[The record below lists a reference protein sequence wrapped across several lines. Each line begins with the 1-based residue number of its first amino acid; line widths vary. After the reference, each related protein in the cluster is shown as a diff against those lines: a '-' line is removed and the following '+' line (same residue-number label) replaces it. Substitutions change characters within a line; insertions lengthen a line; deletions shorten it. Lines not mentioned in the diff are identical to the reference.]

1 MKNKIISAML
11 VGMSATMAVPVTAVM
26 AAEGEPAATEAT
38 AAEAAVTE
46 ETPAEEAPT
55 EETQAEE
62 TVPENEAEEAQEEEA
77 VPQVDE
83 NGEVTEAA
91 KDAATPADFRE
102 KLSTLSFSA
111 EVFGKYADKLT
122 AYATSD
128 AVDKSN
134 LYNCEMSV
142 LDQAERYANGESGE
156 AIKAIKYQI
165 ALEFEKVYGEDAFLP
180 GRDIRKAILEDLG
193 KAQDFTACTTIAEAD
208 QIYKDNEGIVALPVD
223 MIKKDDGDISVKPN
237 PGEGENK
244 PSTGGD
250 GTGTGTE
257 GETKPELDTY
267 VSGIQDY
274 EIKVGEDIDTSSISY
289 NAEHISSVELDSSKV
304 DNTTVGTYTISY
316 IIKGIDGRVKTIDK
330 QCVVIEN
337 SELTALRAEMCAK
350 ADALFEGKFT
360 EQAYAAEWNAALDE
374 AKARINKLG
383 TSDAEKM
390 QGIVDELTKTGQDI
404 LDRQQLYIAQT
415 GYVKILKEYY
425 SSLKFETD
433 SQKKMADETLN
444 AAVDKISKATSIDAA
459 SKALE
464 DAKAALK
471 DIAEQKET
479 TLDELK
485 EAAKAEINDK
495 AKVINDSTSITSDV
509 KNAFILKIDSC
520 TDAKAIESAKNSADA
535 AFTDVV
541 AAVGGDMASF
551 VNLFKDLKG
560 ISPDGDTTAMIDVV
574 INLGA
579 PKDMKDGANRVED
592 VCIALA
598 NPAEQFIK
606 YLNVCAGQEVKGK
619 TKAEAYASYM
629 ELTNGN
635 PERKELEKAKKA
647 AKEELDK
654 AIDAIDDS
662 TEEIKKKK
670 ASVKEDVH
678 NLIDKSESMN
688 DLDANLKSAKEAVD
702 ALIKEVQGE
711 GELKDLKE
719 AAKIQIQ
726 SVVDDQKDEKL
737 KAILQDIATPALE
750 KIDAA
755 KTQEEITS
763 ILEAYQKD
771 IQTAIDTYAKDKEL
785 AAAQA
790 AAVKKLATLESKAKA
805 DYVTEDMK
813 KIITTAR
820 EEIQKAKTVDD
831 VTKLYNQAKSDYN
844 TAYVTSMR
852 AVYEKK
858 LDALLTDNKFTD
870 ATYLEKAKEVVTK
883 QKANLKQAA
892 NEATMQ
898 EVYKVAK
905 ENVEKLVTA
914 QSTAANLAQVKAN
927 AIQSLQNGYPNP
939 SSATTKILEKYINK
953 INSATSETEV
963 NDIVQECKDVLKKTG
978 IDYNNNNGGG
988 NNGGDSDVTPTPG
1001 AGIDSDV
1008 TPTPSNSATPN
1019 GGTTT
1024 TLPGGGSSTG
1034 TGTGST
1040 GTGDASQKGTSD
1052 VSAAGNVKT
1061 GDENMGIIAMAGAAI
1076 LAAIAAAGISLRK
1089 FLKKDE

>member
-11 VGMSATMAVPVTAVM
+11 VGMSATMAVPVTAVR

-46 ETPAEEAPT
+46 EVPAEEAPA
-55 EETQAEE
+55 EEAQAEE
-62 TVPENEAEEAQEEEA
+62 AAPEAEAEEAQEEEA

-193 KAQDFTACTTIAEAD
+193 KTQDFAVCTTIAEAD
-208 QIYKDNEGIVALPVD
+208 QLYKDNEGIVTLPVD
-223 MIKKDDGDISVKPN
+223 MIKKDDGDISVNPN

-244 PSTGGD
+244 P
-250 GTGTGTE
+250 GTGEETG

-267 VSGIQDY
+267 VKGIKDY
-274 EIKVGEDIDTSSISY
+274 EIKVGEDIDSSSISY
-289 NAEHISSVELDSSKV
+289 DAEKIASVELDTSKV
-304 DNTTVGTYTISY
+304 DTSTVGSYVISY
-316 IIKGIDGRVKTIDK
+316 IITGVDGSTMTIDK
-330 QCVVIEN
+330 QCVVVEN
-337 SELTALRAEMCAK
+337 EKLSALRAEMCAK
-350 ADALFEGKFT
+350 ADAMFKDKFT
-360 EQAYAAEWNAALDE
+360 EADFVEEWNDALTD
-374 AKARINKLG
+374 AKANINDMDDQE
-383 TSDAEKM
+383 TM
-390 QGIVDELTKTGQDI
+390 QDILTDLESTGQDI
-404 LDRQQLYIAQT
+404 LNRQNLYIAQT
-415 GYVKILKEYY
+415 GYIKILNEYY
-425 SSLKFETD
+425 KTLTFATN
-433 SQKKMADETLN
+433 SQKDMAQQKLDEAT
-444 AAVDKISKATSIDAA
+444 DEISSAETIDAA

-471 DIAEQKET
+471 DIAEQKDAT
-479 TLDELK
+479 IDELK
-485 EAAKAEINDK
+485 AAAKAEIAEK
-495 AKVINDSTSITSDV
+495 ADAIKDDTSITDNV
-509 KNAFILKIDSC
+509 FDAFVSRIDSC
-520 TDAKAIESAKNSADA
+520 EDAKSIESVRNSADA
-535 AFTDVV
+535 AFTDT
-541 AAVGGDMASF
+541 AAAIGGELSAF
-551 VNLFKDLKG
+551 VNLFRDLKG
-560 ISPDGDTTAMIDVV
+560 ISPDGDATAMIDAVV
-574 INLGA
+574 TAGA
-579 PKDMKDGANRVED
+579 PKNIDEAESKVED
-592 VCIALA
+592 VCAALT
-598 NPAEQFIK
+598 NSVDEFIK
-606 YLNVCAGQEVKGK
+606 YLSSRAGQDVPGR
-619 TKAEAYASYM
+619 TKAEAYAAYV
-629 ELTNGN
+629 ELTGGEPAN
-635 PERKELEKAKKA
+635 KELEDAKKASKEEIDKLLATVEDSSDEIKAKK
-647 AKEELDK
+647 EE
-654 AIDAIDDS
+654 
-662 TEEIKKKK
+662 
-670 ASVKEDVH
+670 VKESAYA
-678 NLIDKSESMN
+678 LIDKSEDQD
-688 DLDANLKSAKEAVD
+688 DLDANFKAAKEAVE
-702 ALIKEVQGE
+702 AFIKEVQGE

-726 SVVDDQKDEKL
+726 SVVDDQKDDKL

-755 KTQEEITS
+755 KTQDEITS
-763 ILEAYQKD
+763 ILETYQKD

-813 KIITTAR
+813 KIITTAK
-820 EEIQKAKTVDD
+820 EEIQKAKTVDN

-844 TAYVTSMR
+844 TAYLTSMR
-852 AVYEKK
+852 AAYEKK

-914 QSTAANLAQVKAN
+914 QSTAANLAQVKTN
-927 AIQSLQNGYPNP
+927 AIQSLKNGYPNP

-953 INSATSETEV
+953 INSATSESEV

-978 IDYNNNNGGG
+978 IDYDNNNGGG
-988 NNGGDSDVTPTPG
+988 NNGGGSDVTPTPG
-1001 AGIDSDV
+1001 IDSNV

-1034 TGTGST
+1034 T

>member
-46 ETPAEEAPT
+46 EIPAEEAPA

-62 TVPENEAEEAQEEEA
+62 AAPEAEAEEAQEEA

-193 KAQDFTACTTIAEAD
+193 KTQDFAVCTTIAEAD
-208 QIYKDNEGIVALPVD
+208 QLYKDNEGIVTLPVD

-237 PGEGENK
+237 PGETENK

-274 EIKVGEDIDTSSISY
+274 EIKVGEDIDTSAISY
-289 NAEHISSVELDSSKV
+289 NAEHISSVELDTSKV

-316 IIKGIDGRVKTIDK
+316 VIKGIDGRVKTIDK

-360 EQAYAAEWNAALDE
+360 EQAYAAEWKTALDA
-374 AKARINKLG
+374 AKAKINELG
-383 TSDAEKM
+383 TSDAEEM
-390 QGIVDELTKTGQDI
+390 QDVVDELAVTGQDI

-425 SSLKFETD
+425 SSLAFETA

-495 AKVINDSTSITSDV
+495 ASVINDSTSITSDV

-520 TDAKAIESAKNSADA
+520 TDAKAIESTKNSADA

-541 AAVGGDMASF
+541 AVVGGDMASF
-551 VNLFKDLKG
+551 INLFRDLKG

-579 PKDMKDGANRVED
+579 PKDMKDGANKVED

-598 NPAEQFIK
+598 NSAEQFIK
-606 YLNVCAGQEVKGK
+606 YLNVCAGQEVKGR
-619 TKAEAYASYM
+619 TKAEAYASYV

-635 PERKELEKAKKA
+635 PEGKELEKAKKA
-647 AKEELDK
+647 AKEEIDK
-654 AIDAIDDS
+654 LLATVEDS
-662 TEEIKKKK
+662 SDEIKAKKK
-670 ASVKEDVH
+670 EVKESAYA
-678 NLIDKSESMN
+678 LIDKSEDQD
-688 DLDANLKSAKEAVD
+688 DLDANFKAAKEAVE
-702 ALIKEVQGE
+702 AFVKEVQGE
-711 GELKDLKE
+711 GELKDIKE

-755 KTQEEITS
+755 KTQDEITS
-763 ILEAYQKD
+763 ILETYQKD

-813 KIITTAR
+813 KIITTAK

-844 TAYVTSMR
+844 TAYLTSMR
-852 AVYEKK
+852 AAYEKK

-905 ENVEKLVTA
+905 ENVDKLVTA
-914 QSTAANLAQVKAN
+914 QSTAANLAQVKTN

-953 INSATSETEV
+953 INSATSEAEV

-978 IDYNNNNGGG
+978 IDYTNNGGG
-988 NNGGDSDVTPTPG
+988 GGNGNDSDVTPTPG
-1001 AGIDSDV
+1001 ADSDV

-1024 TLPGGGSSTG
+1024 TLPGGSTG
-1034 TGTGST
+1034 TSGTGST

-1076 LAAIAAAGISLRK
+1076 IAAIAAAGVSLRK

>member
-46 ETPAEEAPT
+46 EIPAEEAPA

-62 TVPENEAEEAQEEEA
+62 AAPEAEAEEAQEEA

-193 KAQDFTACTTIAEAD
+193 KTQDFAVCTTIAEAD
-208 QIYKDNEGIVALPVD
+208 QLYKDNEGIVTLPVD

-237 PGEGENK
+237 PGETENK

-274 EIKVGEDIDTSSISY
+274 EIKVGEDIDTSAISY
-289 NAEHISSVELDSSKV
+289 NAEHISSVELDTSKV

-316 IIKGIDGRVKTIDK
+316 VIKGIDGRVKTIDK

-360 EQAYAAEWNAALDE
+360 EQAYAAEWKTALDA
-374 AKARINKLG
+374 AKAKINELG
-383 TSDAEKM
+383 TSDAEEM
-390 QGIVDELTKTGQDI
+390 QDVVDELAVTGQDI

-425 SSLKFETD
+425 SSLAFETA

-495 AKVINDSTSITSDV
+495 ASVINDSTSITSDV

-520 TDAKAIESAKNSADA
+520 TDAKAIESTKNSADA

-541 AAVGGDMASF
+541 AVVGGDMASF
-551 VNLFKDLKG
+551 INLFRDLKG

-579 PKDMKDGANRVED
+579 PKDMKDGANKVED

-598 NPAEQFIK
+598 NSAEQFIK
-606 YLNVCAGQEVKGK
+606 YLNVCAGQEVKGR
-619 TKAEAYASYM
+619 TKAEAYASYV

-635 PERKELEKAKKA
+635 PEGKELEKAKKA
-647 AKEELDK
+647 AKEEIDK
-654 AIDAIDDS
+654 LLATVEDS
-662 TEEIKKKK
+662 SDEIKAKKK
-670 ASVKEDVH
+670 EVKESAYA
-678 NLIDKSESMN
+678 LIDKSEDQD
-688 DLDANLKSAKEAVD
+688 DLDANFKAAKEAVE
-702 ALIKEVQGE
+702 AFVKEVQGE

-755 KTQEEITS
+755 KTQDEITS
-763 ILEAYQKD
+763 ILETYQKD

-813 KIITTAR
+813 KIITTAK

-844 TAYVTSMR
+844 TAYLTSMR
-852 AVYEKK
+852 AAYEKK

-905 ENVEKLVTA
+905 ENVDKLVTA
-914 QSTAANLAQVKAN
+914 QSTAANLAQVKTN

-953 INSATSETEV
+953 INSATSEAEV

-978 IDYNNNNGGG
+978 IDYTNNGGG
-988 NNGGDSDVTPTPG
+988 GGNGNDSDVTPTPG
-1001 AGIDSDV
+1001 ADSDV

-1024 TLPGGGSSTG
+1024 TLPGGSTG
-1034 TGTGST
+1034 TSGTGST

-1076 LAAIAAAGISLRK
+1076 IAAIAAAGVSLRK

>member
-46 ETPAEEAPT
+46 ETPAEEAPA
-55 EETQAEE
+55 EENQAEE
-62 TVPENEAEEAQEEEA
+62 TVPENEAEETQEEEA

-102 KLSTLSFSA
+102 KLSTLSFSD

-208 QIYKDNEGIVALPVD
+208 QIYKDNEGIVTLPVD
-223 MIKKDDGDISVKPN
+223 MLKKDDGDISVNPN
-237 PGEGENK
+237 PGEGEDK

-267 VSGIQDY
+267 VKGIIDY
-274 EIKVGEDIDTSSISY
+274 EIKVGETLDKSGISY
-289 NAEHISSVELDSSKV
+289 DAEKIASVELDTSKV
-304 DNTTVGTYTISY
+304 DTSTVGSYVISY
-316 IIKGIDGRVKTIDK
+316 IITGVDGSTMTIDK
-330 QCVVIEN
+330 QCVVVEN
-337 SELTALRAEMCAK
+337 EKLSALRAEMCAK
-350 ADALFEGKFT
+350 ADAMFKDKFT
-360 EQAYAAEWNAALDE
+360 EADFIKEWNDALSSTKEIINNTSDESIMQAALTDLE
-374 AKARINKLG
+374 A
-383 TSDAEKM
+383 
-390 QGIVDELTKTGQDI
+390 TGNDI
-404 LDRQQLYIAQT
+404 LNNQQLYIAQS
-415 GYVKILKEYY
+415 GYIKILNEYY
-425 SSLKFETD
+425 KSLTFATD
-433 SQKKMADETLN
+433 SQKDMAQQKLDEATEEISN
-444 AAVDKISKATSIDAA
+444 AETIDAA

-471 DIAEQKET
+471 DIAEQKDST
-479 TLDELK
+479 IDELK
-485 EAAKAEINDK
+485 AAAKAEITEK
-495 AKVINDSTSITSDV
+495 ADTIKDDSSITDNV
-509 KNAFILKIDSC
+509 FDAFISKIDSC
-520 TDAKAIESAKNSADA
+520 EDAKTLESVRNSADA
-535 AFTDVV
+535 AFTDI
-541 AAVGGDMASF
+541 AAAIGGDLSAF
-551 VNLFKDLKG
+551 VNLFRDLKG
-560 ISPDGDTTAMIDVV
+560 ISPDGDTTAMIDTVV
-574 INLGA
+574 TAGA
-579 PKDMKDGANRVED
+579 PKNIDEAESKVED
-592 VCIALA
+592 VCAALT
-598 NPAEQFIK
+598 NSVDEFIK
-606 YLNVCAGQEVKGK
+606 YLSSRAGQDIPGR
-619 TKAEAYASYM
+619 TKAEAYAAYT
-629 ELTNGN
+629 ELTGGEPAN
-635 PERKELEKAKKA
+635 KELEDAKKASKEEIDKLLASVEDSSDEIKAKK
-647 AKEELDK
+647 EE
-654 AIDAIDDS
+654 
-662 TEEIKKKK
+662 
-670 ASVKEDVH
+670 VKESAYA
-678 NLIDKSESMN
+678 LIDKSEDQD
-688 DLDANLKSAKEAVD
+688 DLDANFKAAKEAVE
-702 ALIKEVQGE
+702 AFIKEVQGE

-737 KAILQDIATPALE
+737 KEILQDIATPALE

-755 KTQEEITS
+755 KTQDEITS

-813 KIITTAR
+813 KIITTAK

-844 TAYVTSMR
+844 TAYLTSMR
-852 AVYEKK
+852 TAYEKK

-905 ENVEKLVTA
+905 ENVDKLVSA
-914 QSTAANLAQVKAN
+914 QSTAANLAQVKTN

-953 INSATSETEV
+953 INSATSEAEV

-978 IDYNNNNGGG
+978 IDYDNNNGGG
-988 NNGGDSDVTPTPG
+988 NNGGDSDVIPTP
-1001 AGIDSDV
+1001 GIDSDV
-1008 TPTPSNSATPN
+1008 TPTPSNGATLN

-1024 TLPGGGSSTG
+1024 TLPGGSTG
-1034 TGTGST
+1034 TSGTGST
-1040 GTGDASQKGTSD
+1040 GTGASQKGTSD

>member
-46 ETPAEEAPT
+46 EVPAEEAPA
-55 EETQAEE
+55 EEAQAEE
-62 TVPENEAEEAQEEEA
+62 AAPEAEAEEAQEEEA

-193 KAQDFTACTTIAEAD
+193 KTQDFAVCTTIAEAD
-208 QIYKDNEGIVALPVD
+208 QLYKDNEGIVTLPVD
-223 MIKKDDGDISVKPN
+223 MIKKDDGDISVNPN

-244 PSTGGD
+244 P
-250 GTGTGTE
+250 GTGEETG

-267 VSGIQDY
+267 VKGIKDY
-274 EIKVGEDIDTSSISY
+274 EIKVGEDIDSSSISY
-289 NAEHISSVELDSSKV
+289 DAEKIASVELDTSKV
-304 DNTTVGTYTISY
+304 DTSTVGSYVISY
-316 IIKGIDGRVKTIDK
+316 IITGVDGSTMTIDK
-330 QCVVIEN
+330 QCVVVEN
-337 SELTALRAEMCAK
+337 EKLSALRAEMCAK
-350 ADALFEGKFT
+350 ADAMFKDKFT
-360 EQAYAAEWNAALDE
+360 EADFVEEWNDALTD
-374 AKARINKLG
+374 AKANINDMDDQE
-383 TSDAEKM
+383 TM
-390 QGIVDELTKTGQDI
+390 QDILTDLESTGQDI
-404 LDRQQLYIAQT
+404 LNRQNLYIAQT
-415 GYVKILKEYY
+415 GYIKILNEYY
-425 SSLKFETD
+425 KTLTFATN
-433 SQKKMADETLN
+433 SQKDMAQQKLDEAT
-444 AAVDKISKATSIDAA
+444 DEISSAETIDAA

-471 DIAEQKET
+471 DIAEQKDAT
-479 TLDELK
+479 IDELK
-485 EAAKAEINDK
+485 AAAKAEIAEK
-495 AKVINDSTSITSDV
+495 AGAIKDDTSITDNV
-509 KNAFILKIDSC
+509 FDAFVSRIDSC
-520 TDAKAIESAKNSADA
+520 EDAKSIESVRNSADA
-535 AFTDVV
+535 AFTDT
-541 AAVGGDMASF
+541 AAAIGGELSAF
-551 VNLFKDLKG
+551 VNLFRDLKG
-560 ISPDGDTTAMIDVV
+560 ISPDGDATAMIDAVV
-574 INLGA
+574 TAGA
-579 PKDMKDGANRVED
+579 PKNIDEAESKVED
-592 VCIALA
+592 VCAALT
-598 NPAEQFIK
+598 NSVDEFIK
-606 YLNVCAGQEVKGK
+606 YLSSRAGQDVPGR
-619 TKAEAYASYM
+619 TKAEAYAAYV
-629 ELTNGN
+629 ELTGGEPAN
-635 PERKELEKAKKA
+635 KELEDAKKASKEEIDKLLATVEDSSDEIKAKK
-647 AKEELDK
+647 EE
-654 AIDAIDDS
+654 
-662 TEEIKKKK
+662 
-670 ASVKEDVH
+670 VKESAYA
-678 NLIDKSESMN
+678 LIDKSEDQD
-688 DLDANLKSAKEAVD
+688 DLDANFKAAKEAVE
-702 ALIKEVQGE
+702 AFIKEVQGE

-726 SVVDDQKDEKL
+726 SVVDDQKDDKL

-750 KIDAA
+750 KIDTA
-755 KTQEEITS
+755 KTQDEITS
-763 ILEAYQKD
+763 ILETYQKD

-813 KIITTAR
+813 KIITTAK
-820 EEIQKAKTVDD
+820 EEIQKAKTIDN

-844 TAYVTSMR
+844 TAYLTSMR
-852 AVYEKK
+852 AAYEKK

-914 QSTAANLAQVKAN
+914 QSTAANLAQVKTN
-927 AIQSLQNGYPNP
+927 AIQSLKNGYPNP

-953 INSATSETEV
+953 INSATSESEV

-978 IDYNNNNGGG
+978 IDYDNNNGGG
-988 NNGGDSDVTPTPG
+988 NNGGGSDVTPTPG
-1001 AGIDSDV
+1001 IDSNV

-1034 TGTGST
+1034 T

>member
-26 AAEGEPAATEAT
+26 AAEGEPTATEAT

-46 ETPAEEAPT
+46 ETPAEEAPA

-62 TVPENEAEEAQEEEA
+62 AVSENEAEEAQEEES

-208 QIYKDNEGIVALPVD
+208 QLYKDNEGIVTLPVD

-304 DNTTVGTYTISY
+304 DNTTV
-316 IIKGIDGRVKTIDK
+316 
-330 QCVVIEN
+330 
-337 SELTALRAEMCAK
+337 
-350 ADALFEGKFT
+350 
-360 EQAYAAEWNAALDE
+360 
-374 AKARINKLG
+374 
-383 TSDAEKM
+383 
-390 QGIVDELTKTGQDI
+390 
-404 LDRQQLYIAQT
+404 
-415 GYVKILKEYY
+415 
-425 SSLKFETD
+425 
-433 SQKKMADETLN
+433 
-444 AAVDKISKATSIDAA
+444 
-459 SKALE
+459 
-464 DAKAALK
+464 
-471 DIAEQKET
+471 
-479 TLDELK
+479 
-485 EAAKAEINDK
+485 
-495 AKVINDSTSITSDV
+495 
-509 KNAFILKIDSC
+509 
-520 TDAKAIESAKNSADA
+520 
-535 AFTDVV
+535 
-541 AAVGGDMASF
+541 
-551 VNLFKDLKG
+551 
-560 ISPDGDTTAMIDVV
+560 DVV

-598 NPAEQFIK
+598 NSAEQFIK

-813 KIITTAR
+813 KIITTAK

>member
-11 VGMSATMAVPVTAVM
+11 VGMSATMAVPATAVM

-46 ETPAEEAPT
+46 EVPAEEAP
-55 EETQAEE
+55 
-62 TVPENEAEEAQEEEA
+62 AEEAQEEEA

-91 KDAATPADFRE
+91 KDAATSADFRE

-193 KAQDFTACTTIAEAD
+193 KTQDFAVCTTIAEAD
-208 QIYKDNEGIVALPVD
+208 QLYKDNEGIVTLPVD
-223 MIKKDDGDISVKPN
+223 MIKKDDGDISVNPN

-244 PSTGGD
+244 P
-250 GTGTGTE
+250 GTGEETG

-267 VSGIQDY
+267 VKGIKDY
-274 EIKVGEDIDTSSISY
+274 EIKVGEDIDSSSISY
-289 NAEHISSVELDSSKV
+289 DAEKIASVELDTSKV
-304 DNTTVGTYTISY
+304 DTSTVGSYVISY
-316 IIKGIDGRVKTIDK
+316 IITGVDGSTMTIDK
-330 QCVVIEN
+330 QCVVVEN
-337 SELTALRAEMCAK
+337 EKLSALRAEMCAK
-350 ADALFEGKFT
+350 ADAMFKDKFT
-360 EQAYAAEWNAALDE
+360 EADFVEEWNDALTD
-374 AKARINKLG
+374 AKANINDMDDQE
-383 TSDAEKM
+383 TM
-390 QGIVDELTKTGQDI
+390 QDILTDLESTGQDI
-404 LDRQQLYIAQT
+404 LNRQNLYIAQT
-415 GYVKILKEYY
+415 GYIKILNEYY
-425 SSLKFETD
+425 KTLTFATN
-433 SQKKMADETLN
+433 SQKDMAQQKLDEAT
-444 AAVDKISKATSIDAA
+444 DEISSAETIDAA

-471 DIAEQKET
+471 DIAEQKDAT
-479 TLDELK
+479 IDELK
-485 EAAKAEINDK
+485 AAAKAEIAEK
-495 AKVINDSTSITSDV
+495 ADAIKDDTSITDNV
-509 KNAFILKIDSC
+509 FDAFVSRIDSC
-520 TDAKAIESAKNSADA
+520 EDAKSIESVRNSADA
-535 AFTDVV
+535 AFTDT
-541 AAVGGDMASF
+541 AAAIGGELSAF
-551 VNLFKDLKG
+551 VNLFRDLKG
-560 ISPDGDTTAMIDVV
+560 ISPDGDATAMIDAVV
-574 INLGA
+574 TAGA
-579 PKDMKDGANRVED
+579 PKNIDEAESKVED
-592 VCIALA
+592 VCAALT
-598 NPAEQFIK
+598 NSVDEFIK
-606 YLNVCAGQEVKGK
+606 YLSSRAGQDVPGR
-619 TKAEAYASYM
+619 TKAEAYAAYV
-629 ELTNGN
+629 ELTGGEPAN
-635 PERKELEKAKKA
+635 KELEDAKKASKEEIDKLLATVEDSSDEIKAKK
-647 AKEELDK
+647 EE
-654 AIDAIDDS
+654 
-662 TEEIKKKK
+662 
-670 ASVKEDVH
+670 VKESAYA
-678 NLIDKSESMN
+678 LIDKSEDQD
-688 DLDANLKSAKEAVD
+688 DLDANFKAAKEAVE
-702 ALIKEVQGE
+702 AFIKEVQGE

-726 SVVDDQKDEKL
+726 SVVDDQKDDKL

-755 KTQEEITS
+755 KTQDEITS
-763 ILEAYQKD
+763 ILETYQKD

-813 KIITTAR
+813 KIITTAK
-820 EEIQKAKTVDD
+820 EEIQKAKTIDN

-844 TAYVTSMR
+844 TAYLTSMR
-852 AVYEKK
+852 AAYEKK

-914 QSTAANLAQVKAN
+914 QSTAANLAQVKTN
-927 AIQSLQNGYPNP
+927 AIQSLKNGYPNP

-953 INSATSETEV
+953 INSATSESEV

-978 IDYNNNNGGG
+978 IDYDNNNGGG
-988 NNGGDSDVTPTPG
+988 NNGGGSDVTPTPG
-1001 AGIDSDV
+1001 IDSNV

-1034 TGTGST
+1034 T

>member
-38 AAEAAVTE
+38 AVEAAVTE
-46 ETPAEEAPT
+46 EAPAAEEAPA

-62 TVPENEAEEAQEEEA
+62 AAPEAVVEEVQEEEA

-142 LDQAERYANGESGE
+142 LDQAERYANGESGK

-208 QIYKDNEGIVALPVD
+208 QLYKDNEGVVTLPVD
-223 MIKKDDGDISVKPN
+223 MIKKDDGDISVKPD
-237 PGEGENK
+237 PGEGEDK

-250 GTGTGTE
+250 GTGTGAE

-274 EIKVGEDIDTSSISY
+274 EIKVGENIDTSAISY
-289 NAEHISSVELDSSKV
+289 NAEHISSVELDTSKV

-316 IIKGIDGRVKTIDK
+316 VIKGIDGRVKTIDK

-360 EQAYAAEWNAALDE
+360 EQAYAAEWKTALDA
-374 AKARINKLG
+374 AKAKINELG
-383 TSDAEKM
+383 TSDAEEM
-390 QGIVDELTKTGQDI
+390 QDVVDELAVTGQDI

-425 SSLKFETD
+425 SSLAFETA

-471 DIAEQKET
+471 DIAEQKDAT
-479 TLDELK
+479 IDELK
-485 EAAKAEINDK
+485 AAAKAEITEK
-495 AKVINDSTSITSDV
+495 ADSIKDDSSITDNV
-509 KNAFILKIDSC
+509 FDAFISRIDAC
-520 TDAKAIESAKNSADA
+520 EDAKSIESVKNSADA
-535 AFTDVV
+535 AFTDTA
-541 AAVGGDMASF
+541 AAVGGELSAF
-551 VNLFKDLKG
+551 VNLFRDLKG
-560 ISPDGDTTAMIDVV
+560 ISPDGDTTAMIDTVV
-574 INLGA
+574 TAGA
-579 PKDMKDGANRVED
+579 PKNIDEAESKVED
-592 VCIALA
+592 VCAALT
-598 NPAEQFIK
+598 NSVDEFIK
-606 YLNVCAGQEVKGK
+606 YLSSRAGQDVPGR
-619 TKAEAYASYM
+619 TKAEAYAAYV
-629 ELTNGN
+629 ELTGGKPAN
-635 PERKELEKAKKA
+635 KELEDAKKA

-654 AIDAIDDS
+654 TIDTIEDT
-662 TEEIKKKK
+662 TEEIKAKK
-670 ASVKEDVH
+670 ARVKEDVH
-678 NLIDKSESMN
+678 NLIDKSESMD

-702 ALIKEVQGE
+702 ALIKEVQGTK
-711 GELKDLKE
+711 ELKDLKE

-726 SVVDDQKDEKL
+726 SVVDDQKDDKL
-737 KAILQDIATPALE
+737 KAILQDIATPALK

-755 KTQEEITS
+755 KTQDEITS
-763 ILEAYQKD
+763 ILETYQKD

-813 KIITTAR
+813 KIITTAK

-844 TAYVTSMR
+844 TAYLTSMR
-852 AVYEKK
+852 AAYEKK

-892 NEATMQ
+892 NETTMQ

-905 ENVEKLVTA
+905 ENVDKLVTA
-914 QSTAANLAQVKAN
+914 QSTAANLAQVKTN

-988 NNGGDSDVTPTPG
+988 NNGGGSDVTPTPG

-1024 TLPGGGSSTG
+1024 TLPGGS

>member
-38 AAEAAVTE
+38 AAEAAATE
-46 ETPAEEAPT
+46 EVPAEEAPA
-55 EETQAEE
+55 EEAQAEE
-62 TVPENEAEEAQEEEA
+62 AAPEAEAEEAQEEEA

-102 KLSTLSFSA
+102 KLSTLSFST

-193 KAQDFTACTTIAEAD
+193 KTQDFAVCTTIAEAD
-208 QIYKDNEGIVALPVD
+208 QLYKDNEGIVTLPVD
-223 MIKKDDGDISVKPN
+223 MIKKDDGDISVNPN

-244 PSTGGD
+244 P
-250 GTGTGTE
+250 GTGEETG

-267 VSGIQDY
+267 VKGIKDY
-274 EIKVGEDIDTSSISY
+274 EIKVGEDIDSSSISY
-289 NAEHISSVELDSSKV
+289 DAEKIASVELDTSKV
-304 DNTTVGTYTISY
+304 DTSTVGSYVISY
-316 IIKGIDGRVKTIDK
+316 IITGVDGSTMTIDK
-330 QCVVIEN
+330 QCVVVEN
-337 SELTALRAEMCAK
+337 EKLSALRAEMCAK
-350 ADALFEGKFT
+350 ADAMFKDKFT
-360 EQAYAAEWNAALDE
+360 EADFVEEWNDALTD
-374 AKARINKLG
+374 AKANINDMDDQE
-383 TSDAEKM
+383 TM
-390 QGIVDELTKTGQDI
+390 QDILTDLESTGQDI
-404 LDRQQLYIAQT
+404 LNRQNLYIAQT
-415 GYVKILKEYY
+415 GYIKILNEYY
-425 SSLKFETD
+425 KTLTFATN
-433 SQKKMADETLN
+433 SQKDMAQQKLDEAT
-444 AAVDKISKATSIDAA
+444 DEISSAETIDAA

-471 DIAEQKET
+471 DIAEQKDAT
-479 TLDELK
+479 IDELK
-485 EAAKAEINDK
+485 AAAKAEIAEK
-495 AKVINDSTSITSDV
+495 ADAIKDDTSITDNV
-509 KNAFILKIDSC
+509 FDAFVSRIDSC
-520 TDAKAIESAKNSADA
+520 EDAKSIESVRNSADA
-535 AFTDVV
+535 AFTDT
-541 AAVGGDMASF
+541 AAAIGGELSAF
-551 VNLFKDLKG
+551 VNLFRDLKG
-560 ISPDGDTTAMIDVV
+560 ISPDGDATAMIDAVV
-574 INLGA
+574 TAGA
-579 PKDMKDGANRVED
+579 PKNIDEAESKVED
-592 VCIALA
+592 VCAALT
-598 NPAEQFIK
+598 NSVDEFIK
-606 YLNVCAGQEVKGK
+606 YLSSRAGQDVPGR
-619 TKAEAYASYM
+619 TKAEAYAAYV
-629 ELTNGN
+629 ELTGGEPAN
-635 PERKELEKAKKA
+635 KELEDAKKASKEEIDKLLATVEDSSDEIKAKK
-647 AKEELDK
+647 EE
-654 AIDAIDDS
+654 
-662 TEEIKKKK
+662 
-670 ASVKEDVH
+670 VKESAYA
-678 NLIDKSESMN
+678 LIDKSEDQD
-688 DLDANLKSAKEAVD
+688 DLDANFKAAKEAVE
-702 ALIKEVQGE
+702 AFIKEVQGE

-726 SVVDDQKDEKL
+726 SVVDDQKDDKL

-755 KTQEEITS
+755 KTQDEITS
-763 ILEAYQKD
+763 ILETYQKD

-813 KIITTAR
+813 KIITTAK
-820 EEIQKAKTVDD
+820 EEIQKAKTVDN

-844 TAYVTSMR
+844 TAYLTSMR
-852 AVYEKK
+852 AAYEKK

-914 QSTAANLAQVKAN
+914 QSTAANLAQVKTN
-927 AIQSLQNGYPNP
+927 AIQSLKNGYPNP

-953 INSATSETEV
+953 INSATSESEV

-978 IDYNNNNGGG
+978 IDYDNNNGGG
-988 NNGGDSDVTPTPG
+988 NNGGGSDVTPTPG
-1001 AGIDSDV
+1001 IDSNV

-1034 TGTGST
+1034 T

>member
-46 ETPAEEAPT
+46 EVPAEEVPA

-62 TVPENEAEEAQEEEA
+62 AAPEAEAEEAQEEEA

-193 KAQDFTACTTIAEAD
+193 KTQDFTVCTTIAEAD
-208 QIYKDNEGIVALPVD
+208 QLYKDNEGIVTLPVD
-223 MIKKDDGDISVKPN
+223 MIKKDDGDISVNPN

-244 PSTGGD
+244 P
-250 GTGTGTE
+250 GTGEETG

-267 VSGIQDY
+267 VKGIKDY
-274 EIKVGEDIDTSSISY
+274 EIKVGEDIDSSSISY
-289 NAEHISSVELDSSKV
+289 DAEKIASVELDTSKV
-304 DNTTVGTYTISY
+304 DTSTVGSYVISY
-316 IIKGIDGRVKTIDK
+316 IITGVDGSTMTIDK
-330 QCVVIEN
+330 QCVVVEN
-337 SELTALRAEMCAK
+337 EKLSALRAEMCAK
-350 ADALFEGKFT
+350 ADAMFKDKFT
-360 EQAYAAEWNAALDE
+360 ETEFINEWNDALSSTKEIINNTSDESIMQAALTDLE
-374 AKARINKLG
+374 
-383 TSDAEKM
+383 S
-390 QGIVDELTKTGQDI
+390 TGNDI
-404 LDRQQLYIAQT
+404 LNNQQLYIAQS
-415 GYVKILKEYY
+415 GYIKILNEYY
-425 SSLKFETD
+425 KSLTFATD
-433 SQKKMADETLN
+433 SQKDMAQQKLDEATEEISN
-444 AAVDKISKATSIDAA
+444 AGTIDAA

-471 DIAEQKET
+471 DIAEQKDAT
-479 TLDELK
+479 IDELK
-485 EAAKAEINDK
+485 AAAKAEIAEK
-495 AKVINDSTSITSDV
+495 ADAIKDDTSITDNV
-509 KNAFILKIDSC
+509 FDAFVSRIDSC
-520 TDAKAIESAKNSADA
+520 EDAKSIESVRNSADA
-535 AFTDVV
+535 AFTD
-541 AAVGGDMASF
+541 AAAAIGGELSAF
-551 VNLFKDLKG
+551 VNLFRDLKG
-560 ISPDGDTTAMIDVV
+560 ISSDGDTTAMIDAVATA
-574 INLGA
+574 GA
-579 PKDMKDGANRVED
+579 PKNIDEAESKVED
-592 VCIALA
+592 VCAALT
-598 NPAEQFIK
+598 NSVDEFIK
-606 YLNVCAGQEVKGK
+606 YLSSRAGQDVPGR
-619 TKAEAYASYM
+619 TKAEAYAAYV
-629 ELTNGN
+629 ELTGGEPAN
-635 PERKELEKAKKA
+635 KELEDAKKASKEEIDKLLATVEDSSDEIKAKK
-647 AKEELDK
+647 KEVK
-654 AIDAIDDS
+654 DS
-662 TEEIKKKK
+662 
-670 ASVKEDVH
+670 AYA
-678 NLIDKSESMN
+678 LIDKSEDQD
-688 DLDANLKSAKEAVD
+688 DLDANFKAAKEAVE
-702 ALIKEVQGE
+702 AFIKEVQGD

-726 SVVDDQKDEKL
+726 SVVDDQEDEKL
-737 KAILQDIATPALE
+737 KVILQDIATPALK

-755 KTQEEITS
+755 KTQDEITS
-763 ILEAYQKD
+763 ILETYQKD
-771 IQTAIDTYAKDKEL
+771 IQAAIDTYAKDKEL

-813 KIITTAR
+813 KIITTAK

-844 TAYVTSMR
+844 TAYLTSMR
-852 AVYEKK
+852 AAYEKK

-905 ENVEKLVTA
+905 ENVDKLVTA
-914 QSTAANLAQVKAN
+914 QSTAANLAQVKTN

-953 INSATSETEV
+953 INSATSEAEV

-978 IDYNNNNGGG
+978 IDYTNNGGGG
-988 NNGGDSDVTPTPG
+988 NNGNDSDVTPTPG
-1001 AGIDSDV
+1001 ADSDV

-1024 TLPGGGSSTG
+1024 TLPGGSTG
-1034 TGTGST
+1034 TSGTGST

>member
-1 MKNKIISAML
+1 
-11 VGMSATMAVPVTAVM
+11 
-26 AAEGEPAATEAT
+26 
-38 AAEAAVTE
+38 
-46 ETPAEEAPT
+46 
-55 EETQAEE
+55 
-62 TVPENEAEEAQEEEA
+62 
-77 VPQVDE
+77 
-83 NGEVTEAA
+83 
-91 KDAATPADFRE
+91 
-102 KLSTLSFSA
+102 
-111 EVFGKYADKLT
+111 
-122 AYATSD
+122 
-128 AVDKSN
+128 
-134 LYNCEMSV
+134 
-142 LDQAERYANGESGE
+142 
-156 AIKAIKYQI
+156 
-165 ALEFEKVYGEDAFLP
+165 
-180 GRDIRKAILEDLG
+180 
-193 KAQDFTACTTIAEAD
+193 
-208 QIYKDNEGIVALPVD
+208 

-350 ADALFEGKFT
+350 ADVLFEGKFT

-520 TDAKAIESAKNSADA
+520 TDSQKKMADETLNAAVDKISKATSIDAASKALEDAKAALKDIAEQKETTLDELKEAAKAEINDKAKVINDSTSITSDVKNAFILKIDSCTDAKAIESAKNSADA

-598 NPAEQFIK
+598 NSAEQFIK

-813 KIITTAR
+813 KIITTAK

-914 QSTAANLAQVKAN
+914 QSTAANLAQVKTN
-927 AIQSLQNGYPNP
+927 AVQSLQNGYPNP

-978 IDYNNNNGGG
+978 IDYDNNNGGG
-988 NNGGDSDVTPTPG
+988 NNGGDSNVTPTP
-1001 AGIDSDV
+1001 GIDSDV

-1024 TLPGGGSSTG
+1024 TLPGGS

-1040 GTGDASQKGTSD
+1040 GTGASQKGTSD

>member
-46 ETPAEEAPT
+46 EVPAEEAPA
-55 EETQAEE
+55 EEAQAEE
-62 TVPENEAEEAQEEEA
+62 AAPEAEAEEAQEEEA

-193 KAQDFTACTTIAEAD
+193 KTQDFAVCTTIAEAD
-208 QIYKDNEGIVALPVD
+208 QLYKDNEGIVTLPVD
-223 MIKKDDGDISVKPN
+223 MIKKDDGDISVNPN

-244 PSTGGD
+244 P
-250 GTGTGTE
+250 GTGEETG

-267 VSGIQDY
+267 VKGIKDY
-274 EIKVGEDIDTSSISY
+274 EIKVGEDIDSSSISY
-289 NAEHISSVELDSSKV
+289 DAEKIASVELDTSKV
-304 DNTTVGTYTISY
+304 DTSTVGSYVISY
-316 IIKGIDGRVKTIDK
+316 IITGVDGSTMTIDK
-330 QCVVIEN
+330 QCVVVEN
-337 SELTALRAEMCAK
+337 EKLSALRAEMCAK
-350 ADALFEGKFT
+350 ADAMFKDKFT
-360 EQAYAAEWNAALDE
+360 EADFVEEWNDALTD
-374 AKARINKLG
+374 AKANINDMDDQE
-383 TSDAEKM
+383 TIQD
-390 QGIVDELTKTGQDI
+390 ILTDLESTGQDI
-404 LDRQQLYIAQT
+404 LNRQNLYIAQT
-415 GYVKILKEYY
+415 GYIKILNEYY
-425 SSLKFETD
+425 KTLTFATN
-433 SQKKMADETLN
+433 SQKDMAQQKLDEAT
-444 AAVDKISKATSIDAA
+444 DEISSAETIDAA

-471 DIAEQKET
+471 DIAEQKDAT
-479 TLDELK
+479 IDELK
-485 EAAKAEINDK
+485 AAAKAEIAEK
-495 AKVINDSTSITSDV
+495 ADAIKDDTSITDNV
-509 KNAFILKIDSC
+509 FDAFVSRIDSC
-520 TDAKAIESAKNSADA
+520 EDAKSIESVRNSADA
-535 AFTDVV
+535 AFTDT
-541 AAVGGDMASF
+541 AAAIGGELSAF
-551 VNLFKDLKG
+551 VNLFRDLKG
-560 ISPDGDTTAMIDVV
+560 ISPDGDATAMIDAVV
-574 INLGA
+574 TAGA
-579 PKDMKDGANRVED
+579 PKNIDEAESKVED
-592 VCIALA
+592 VCAALT
-598 NPAEQFIK
+598 NSVDEFIK
-606 YLNVCAGQEVKGK
+606 YLSSRAGQDVPGR
-619 TKAEAYASYM
+619 TKAEAYAAYV
-629 ELTNGN
+629 ELTGGEPAN
-635 PERKELEKAKKA
+635 KELEDAKKASKEEIDKLLATVEDSSDEIKAKK
-647 AKEELDK
+647 EE
-654 AIDAIDDS
+654 
-662 TEEIKKKK
+662 
-670 ASVKEDVH
+670 VKESAYA
-678 NLIDKSESMN
+678 LIDKSEDQD
-688 DLDANLKSAKEAVD
+688 DLDANFKAAKEAVE
-702 ALIKEVQGE
+702 AFIKEVQGE

-726 SVVDDQKDEKL
+726 SVVDDQKDDKL

-755 KTQEEITS
+755 KTQDEITS
-763 ILEAYQKD
+763 ILETYQKD

-813 KIITTAR
+813 KIITTAK
-820 EEIQKAKTVDD
+820 EEIQKAKTVDN

-844 TAYVTSMR
+844 TAYLTSMR
-852 AVYEKK
+852 AAYEKK

-914 QSTAANLAQVKAN
+914 QSTAANLAQVKTN
-927 AIQSLQNGYPNP
+927 AIQSLKNGYPNP

-953 INSATSETEV
+953 INSATSESEV

-978 IDYNNNNGGG
+978 IDYDNNNGGG
-988 NNGGDSDVTPTPG
+988 NNGGGSDVTPTPG
-1001 AGIDSDV
+1001 IDSNV

-1034 TGTGST
+1034 T

>member
-11 VGMSATMAVPVTAVM
+11 VGMSATMAVPATAVM

-46 ETPAEEAPT
+46 EVPAEEAPA
-55 EETQAEE
+55 EEAQAEE
-62 TVPENEAEEAQEEEA
+62 AAPEAEAEEAQEEEA

-193 KAQDFTACTTIAEAD
+193 KTQDFAVCTTIAEAD
-208 QIYKDNEGIVALPVD
+208 QLYKDNEGIVTLPVD
-223 MIKKDDGDISVKPN
+223 MIKKDDGDISVNPN

-244 PSTGGD
+244 P
-250 GTGTGTE
+250 GTGEETG

-267 VSGIQDY
+267 VKGIKDY
-274 EIKVGEDIDTSSISY
+274 EIKVGEDIDSSSISY
-289 NAEHISSVELDSSKV
+289 DAEKIASVELDTSKV
-304 DNTTVGTYTISY
+304 DTSTVGSYVISY
-316 IIKGIDGRVKTIDK
+316 IITGVDGSTMTIDK
-330 QCVVIEN
+330 QCVVVEN
-337 SELTALRAEMCAK
+337 EKLSALRAEMCAK
-350 ADALFEGKFT
+350 ADAMFKDKFT
-360 EQAYAAEWNAALDE
+360 EADFVEEWNDALTD
-374 AKARINKLG
+374 AKANINDMDDQE
-383 TSDAEKM
+383 TM
-390 QGIVDELTKTGQDI
+390 QDILTDLESTGQDI
-404 LDRQQLYIAQT
+404 LNRQNLYIAQT
-415 GYVKILKEYY
+415 GYIKILNEYY
-425 SSLKFETD
+425 KTLTFATN
-433 SQKKMADETLN
+433 SQKDMAQQKLDEAT
-444 AAVDKISKATSIDAA
+444 DEISSAETIDAA

-471 DIAEQKET
+471 DIAEQKDAT
-479 TLDELK
+479 IDELK
-485 EAAKAEINDK
+485 AAAKAEIAEK
-495 AKVINDSTSITSDV
+495 ADAIKDDTSITDNV
-509 KNAFILKIDSC
+509 FDAFVSRIDSC
-520 TDAKAIESAKNSADA
+520 EDAKSIESVRNSADA
-535 AFTDVV
+535 AFTDT
-541 AAVGGDMASF
+541 AAAIGGELSAF
-551 VNLFKDLKG
+551 VNLFRDLKG
-560 ISPDGDTTAMIDVV
+560 ISPDGDATAMIDAVV
-574 INLGA
+574 TAGA
-579 PKDMKDGANRVED
+579 PKNIDEAESKVED
-592 VCIALA
+592 VCAALT
-598 NPAEQFIK
+598 NSVDEFIK
-606 YLNVCAGQEVKGK
+606 YLSSRAGQDVPGR
-619 TKAEAYASYM
+619 TKAEAYAAYV
-629 ELTNGN
+629 ELTGGEPAN
-635 PERKELEKAKKA
+635 KELEDAKKASKEEIDKLLATVEDSSDEIKAKK
-647 AKEELDK
+647 EE
-654 AIDAIDDS
+654 
-662 TEEIKKKK
+662 
-670 ASVKEDVH
+670 VKESAYA
-678 NLIDKSESMN
+678 LIDKSEDQD
-688 DLDANLKSAKEAVD
+688 DLDANFKAAKEAVE
-702 ALIKEVQGE
+702 AFIKEVQGE

-726 SVVDDQKDEKL
+726 SVVDDQKDDKL

-755 KTQEEITS
+755 KTQDEITS
-763 ILEAYQKD
+763 ILETYQKD

-813 KIITTAR
+813 KIITTAK
-820 EEIQKAKTVDD
+820 EEIQKAKTIDN

-844 TAYVTSMR
+844 TAYLTSMR
-852 AVYEKK
+852 AAYEKK

-914 QSTAANLAQVKAN
+914 QSTAANLAQVKTN
-927 AIQSLQNGYPNP
+927 AIQSLKNGYPNP

-953 INSATSETEV
+953 INSATSESEV

-978 IDYNNNNGGG
+978 IDYDNNNGDGNNGGG
-988 NNGGDSDVTPTPG
+988 SDVTPTPG
-1001 AGIDSDV
+1001 IDSNV

-1034 TGTGST
+1034 T

>member
-46 ETPAEEAPT
+46 EVPAEEVPA

-62 TVPENEAEEAQEEEA
+62 AAPEAEAEEAQEEEA

-102 KLSTLSFSA
+102 KLSTLSFST

-193 KAQDFTACTTIAEAD
+193 KTQDFAVCTTIAEAD
-208 QIYKDNEGIVALPVD
+208 QLYKDNEGIVTLPVD
-223 MIKKDDGDISVKPN
+223 MIKKDDGDISVNPN

-244 PSTGGD
+244 P
-250 GTGTGTE
+250 GTGEETG

-274 EIKVGEDIDTSSISY
+274 EIKVGENIDTSAISY
-289 NAEHISSVELDSSKV
+289 NAEHISSVELDTSKV

-316 IIKGIDGRVKTIDK
+316 VIKGIDGRVKTIDK

-360 EQAYAAEWNAALDE
+360 EQAYAAEWKTALDA
-374 AKARINKLG
+374 AKAKINELG
-383 TSDAEKM
+383 TSDAEEM
-390 QGIVDELTKTGQDI
+390 QDVVDELAVTGQDI

-425 SSLKFETD
+425 SSLAFETA

-471 DIAEQKET
+471 DIAEQKEA

-495 AKVINDSTSITSDV
+495 ASVINDSTSITSDV

-520 TDAKAIESAKNSADA
+520 TDAKAIESTKNSADA

-541 AAVGGDMASF
+541 AVVGGDMASF
-551 VNLFKDLKG
+551 INLFRDLKG

-579 PKDMKDGANRVED
+579 PKDMKDGANKVED

-598 NPAEQFIK
+598 NSAEQFIK
-606 YLNVCAGQEVKGK
+606 YLNVCAGQEVKGR
-619 TKAEAYASYM
+619 TKAEAYASYV

-635 PERKELEKAKKA
+635 PEGKELEKAKKA
-647 AKEELDK
+647 AKEEIDK
-654 AIDAIDDS
+654 LLATVEDS
-662 TEEIKKKK
+662 SDEIKAKKK
-670 ASVKEDVH
+670 EVKESAYA
-678 NLIDKSESMN
+678 LIDKSEDQD
-688 DLDANLKSAKEAVD
+688 DLDANFKAAKEAVE
-702 ALIKEVQGE
+702 AFVKEVQGE

-755 KTQEEITS
+755 KTQDEITS
-763 ILEAYQKD
+763 ILETYQKD

-813 KIITTAR
+813 KIITTAK

-844 TAYVTSMR
+844 TAYLTSMR
-852 AVYEKK
+852 AAYEKK

-905 ENVEKLVTA
+905 ENVDKLVTA
-914 QSTAANLAQVKAN
+914 QSTAANLAQVKTN

-953 INSATSETEV
+953 INSATSEAEV

-978 IDYNNNNGGG
+978 IDYTNNGGGG
-988 NNGGDSDVTPTPG
+988 NNGNDSDVTPTPG
-1001 AGIDSDV
+1001 ADSDV

-1024 TLPGGGSSTG
+1024 TLPGGSTG
-1034 TGTGST
+1034 TSGTGST

-1076 LAAIAAAGISLRK
+1076 IAAIAAAGVSLRK

>member
-46 ETPAEEAPT
+46 EVPAEEAPA
-55 EETQAEE
+55 EEAQAEE
-62 TVPENEAEEAQEEEA
+62 AAPEAEAEEAQEEEA

-193 KAQDFTACTTIAEAD
+193 KTQDFAVCTTIAEAD
-208 QIYKDNEGIVALPVD
+208 QLYKDNEGIVTLPVD
-223 MIKKDDGDISVKPN
+223 MIKKDDGDISVNPN

-244 PSTGGD
+244 P
-250 GTGTGTE
+250 GTGEETG

-267 VSGIQDY
+267 VKGIKDY
-274 EIKVGEDIDTSSISY
+274 EIKVGEDIDSSSISY
-289 NAEHISSVELDSSKV
+289 DAEKIASVELDTSKV
-304 DNTTVGTYTISY
+304 DTSTVGSYVISY
-316 IIKGIDGRVKTIDK
+316 IITGVDGSTMTIDK
-330 QCVVIEN
+330 QCVVVEN
-337 SELTALRAEMCAK
+337 EKLSALRAEMCAK
-350 ADALFEGKFT
+350 ADAMFKDKFT
-360 EQAYAAEWNAALDE
+360 EADFVEEWNDALTD
-374 AKARINKLG
+374 AKANINDMDDQE
-383 TSDAEKM
+383 TM
-390 QGIVDELTKTGQDI
+390 QDILTDLESTGQDI
-404 LDRQQLYIAQT
+404 LNRQNLYIAQT
-415 GYVKILKEYY
+415 GYIKILNEYY
-425 SSLKFETD
+425 KTLTFATN
-433 SQKKMADETLN
+433 SQKDMAQQKLDEAT
-444 AAVDKISKATSIDAA
+444 DEISSAETIDAA

-471 DIAEQKET
+471 DIAEQKDAT
-479 TLDELK
+479 IDELK
-485 EAAKAEINDK
+485 AAAKAEIAEK
-495 AKVINDSTSITSDV
+495 ADAIKDDTSITDNV
-509 KNAFILKIDSC
+509 FDAFVSRIDSC
-520 TDAKAIESAKNSADA
+520 EDAKSIESVRNSADA
-535 AFTDVV
+535 AFTDT
-541 AAVGGDMASF
+541 AAAIGGELSAF
-551 VNLFKDLKG
+551 VNLFRDLKG
-560 ISPDGDTTAMIDVV
+560 ISPDGDATAMIDAVV
-574 INLGA
+574 TAGA
-579 PKDMKDGANRVED
+579 PKNIDEAESKVED
-592 VCIALA
+592 VCAALT
-598 NPAEQFIK
+598 NSVDEFIK
-606 YLNVCAGQEVKGK
+606 YLSSRAGQDVPGR
-619 TKAEAYASYM
+619 TKAEAYAAYV
-629 ELTNGN
+629 ELTGGEPAN
-635 PERKELEKAKKA
+635 KELEDAKKASKEEIDKLLATVEDSSDEIKAKK
-647 AKEELDK
+647 EE
-654 AIDAIDDS
+654 
-662 TEEIKKKK
+662 
-670 ASVKEDVH
+670 VKESAYA
-678 NLIDKSESMN
+678 LIDKSEDQD
-688 DLDANLKSAKEAVD
+688 DLDANFKAAKEAVE
-702 ALIKEVQGE
+702 AFIKEVQGE

-726 SVVDDQKDEKL
+726 SVVDDQKDDKL

-755 KTQEEITS
+755 KTQDEITS
-763 ILEAYQKD
+763 ILETYQKD

-813 KIITTAR
+813 KIITTAK
-820 EEIQKAKTVDD
+820 EEIQKAKTVDN

-844 TAYVTSMR
+844 TAYLTSMR
-852 AVYEKK
+852 AAYEKK

-914 QSTAANLAQVKAN
+914 QSTAANLAQVKTN
-927 AIQSLQNGYPNP
+927 AIQSLKNGYPNP

-953 INSATSETEV
+953 INSATSESEV

-978 IDYNNNNGGG
+978 IDYDNNNGGG
-988 NNGGDSDVTPTPG
+988 NNGGGSDVTPTPG
-1001 AGIDSDV
+1001 IDSNV

-1034 TGTGST
+1034 T

>member
-46 ETPAEEAPT
+46 EVPAEEAPA

-62 TVPENEAEEAQEEEA
+62 AAPEAEAEEAQEEA

-350 ADALFEGKFT
+350 ADVLFEGKFT

-444 AAVDKISKATSIDAA
+444 AAIDKISKATSIDAA

-579 PKDMKDGANRVED
+579 PKDMKDGANR
-592 VCIALA
+592 L
-598 NPAEQFIK
+598 K
-606 YLNVCAGQEVKGK
+606 M
-619 TKAEAYASYM
+619 YAS
-629 ELTNGN
+629 
-635 PERKELEKAKKA
+635 
-647 AKEELDK
+647 
-654 AIDAIDDS
+654 
-662 TEEIKKKK
+662 
-670 ASVKEDVH
+670 H
-678 NLIDKSESMN
+678 
-688 DLDANLKSAKEAVD
+688 
-702 ALIKEVQGE
+702 
-711 GELKDLKE
+711 
-719 AAKIQIQ
+719 
-726 SVVDDQKDEKL
+726 
-737 KAILQDIATPALE
+737 
-750 KIDAA
+750 
-755 KTQEEITS
+755 
-763 ILEAYQKD
+763 
-771 IQTAIDTYAKDKEL
+771 
-785 AAAQA
+785 
-790 AAVKKLATLESKAKA
+790 
-805 DYVTEDMK
+805 
-813 KIITTAR
+813 
-820 EEIQKAKTVDD
+820 
-831 VTKLYNQAKSDYN
+831 
-844 TAYVTSMR
+844 
-852 AVYEKK
+852 
-858 LDALLTDNKFTD
+858 
-870 ATYLEKAKEVVTK
+870 
-883 QKANLKQAA
+883 
-892 NEATMQ
+892 
-898 EVYKVAK
+898 
-905 ENVEKLVTA
+905 
-914 QSTAANLAQVKAN
+914 
-927 AIQSLQNGYPNP
+927 
-939 SSATTKILEKYINK
+939 
-953 INSATSETEV
+953 
-963 NDIVQECKDVLKKTG
+963 
-978 IDYNNNNGGG
+978 
-988 NNGGDSDVTPTPG
+988 
-1001 AGIDSDV
+1001 
-1008 TPTPSNSATPN
+1008 
-1019 GGTTT
+1019 
-1024 TLPGGGSSTG
+1024 
-1034 TGTGST
+1034 
-1040 GTGDASQKGTSD
+1040 
-1052 VSAAGNVKT
+1052 
-1061 GDENMGIIAMAGAAI
+1061 
-1076 LAAIAAAGISLRK
+1076 
-1089 FLKKDE
+1089 

>member
-46 ETPAEEAPT
+46 EAPAEETPV

-62 TVPENEAEEAQEEEA
+62 AAPEDEAEEVQEEEA

-208 QIYKDNEGIVALPVD
+208 QLYKDNEGIVTLPVD
-223 MIKKDDGDISVKPN
+223 MIKKDDGDISVNPN

-244 PSTGGD
+244 P
-250 GTGTGTE
+250 GTGEETGE
-257 GETKPELDTY
+257 ETKPGLDTY
-267 VSGIQDY
+267 VKGIKDY
-274 EIKVGEDIDTSSISY
+274 EIKVGEDIDDSKISY
-289 NAEHISSVELDSSKV
+289 DAEKIASVELDTSKV
-304 DNTTVGTYTISY
+304 DTSTVGSYVISY
-316 IIKGIDGRVKTIDK
+316 IITGVDGSTMTIDK
-330 QCVVIEN
+330 QCVVVEN
-337 SELTALRAEMCAK
+337 EKLSALRAEMCAK
-350 ADALFEGKFT
+350 ADAMFKDKFT
-360 EQAYAAEWNAALDE
+360 EADFIEEWNDALTD
-374 AKARINKLG
+374 AKADINDMDDQE
-383 TSDAEKM
+383 TM
-390 QGIVDELTKTGQDI
+390 QDILTDLESTGQDI
-404 LDRQQLYIAQT
+404 LNRQNLYIAQT
-415 GYVKILKEYY
+415 GYIKILNEYY
-425 SSLKFETD
+425 NTLTFATD
-433 SQKKMADETLN
+433 SQKNMAQQKLDEATDEISN
-444 AAVDKISKATSIDAA
+444 AETIDAA

-471 DIAEQKET
+471 DIAEQKDST
-479 TLDELK
+479 IDELK
-485 EAAKAEINDK
+485 AAAKAEITEK
-495 AKVINDSTSITSDV
+495 ADAIKDDSSITDNV
-509 KNAFILKIDSC
+509 FDAFISKIDSC
-520 TDAKAIESAKNSADA
+520 EDAKTLESVRNSADA
-535 AFTDVV
+535 AFTDT
-541 AAVGGDMASF
+541 AAAIGGDLSAF
-551 VNLFKDLKG
+551 VNLFRDLKG
-560 ISPDGDTTAMIDVV
+560 ISPDGDTTAMIDTVV
-574 INLGA
+574 TAGA
-579 PKDMKDGANRVED
+579 PKNIDEAESKVED
-592 VCIALA
+592 VCAALT
-598 NPAEQFIK
+598 NSVDEFIK
-606 YLNVCAGQEVKGK
+606 YLSSRAGQDIPGR
-619 TKAEAYASYM
+619 TKAEAYAAYA
-629 ELTNGN
+629 ELTGGEPAN
-635 PERKELEKAKKA
+635 KELEDAKKASKEEIDKLLASVEDSSDEIKAKK
-647 AKEELDK
+647 EE
-654 AIDAIDDS
+654 
-662 TEEIKKKK
+662 
-670 ASVKEDVH
+670 VKESAYA
-678 NLIDKSESMN
+678 LIDKSEDQD
-688 DLDANLKSAKEAVD
+688 DLDANFKAAKEAVE
-702 ALIKEVQGE
+702 AFIKEVQGE

-755 KTQEEITS
+755 KTQDEIAS

-813 KIITTAR
+813 KIITTAK

-844 TAYVTSMR
+844 TAYLTSMR
-852 AVYEKK
+852 TAYEKK

-905 ENVEKLVTA
+905 ENVDKLVSA
-914 QSTAANLAQVKAN
+914 QSTAANLAQVKTN

-953 INSATSETEV
+953 INSATSESEV

-978 IDYNNNNGGG
+978 IDYDNNNGGG

-1001 AGIDSDV
+1001 IDSDV
-1008 TPTPSNSATPN
+1008 TPTPSNGATPN

-1024 TLPGGGSSTG
+1024 TLPGGSTG
-1034 TGTGST
+1034 TSGTGST
-1040 GTGDASQKGTSD
+1040 GTGASQKGTSD

>member
-83 NGEVTEAA
+83 NGEITEAA

-102 KLSTLSFSA
+102 KLSTLSFST

-208 QIYKDNEGIVALPVD
+208 QIYKDNEGIVALPAD

-350 ADALFEGKFT
+350 ADVLFEGKFT

-485 EAAKAEINDK
+485 EAAKAEINDTDIYTNVYGYDNLYKQVLSQFNTYLKEMVNSLQFTAFTNTILTIGVVLMLFYFFTDLTEK
-495 AKVINDSTSITSDV
+495 AAMNQLSTLQLGKSFCAALGTIFIMFHSKNIFIFLMNMVESLNDSLTIGARGHMIVSNILTNDITQLLLSRCVAEHFSVWAILGYTLTALLFFQIIVILIICASITFVHNALVVTDENAHKSVNTVVDPAV
-509 KNAFILKIDSC
+509 K
-520 TDAKAIESAKNSADA
+520 
-535 AFTDVV
+535 
-541 AAVGGDMASF
+541 
-551 VNLFKDLKG
+551 LKG
-560 ISPDGDTTAMIDVV
+560 SYTADYPEIEIRNMQTTKKQSVAEDKKIEYTS
-574 INLGA
+574 
-579 PKDMKDGANRVED
+579 VETSREWKK
-592 VCIALA
+592 
-598 NPAEQFIK
+598 AEK
-606 YLNVCAGQEVKGK
+606 RTVKKEVTDNDHEDDDENGG
-619 TKAEAYASYM
+619 TSEAYA
-629 ELTNGN
+629 
-635 PERKELEKAKKA
+635 K
-647 AKEELDK
+647 
-654 AIDAIDDS
+654 DDFKYFVNHIVDPS
-662 TEEIKKKK
+662 TFFISTGIMLSALFLIFRSREI
-670 ASVKEDVH
+670 S
-678 NLIDKSESMN
+678 
-688 DLDANLKSAKEAVD
+688 
-702 ALIKEVQGE
+702 
-711 GELKDLKE
+711 
-719 AAKIQIQ
+719 
-726 SVVDDQKDEKL
+726 
-737 KAILQDIATPALE
+737 
-750 KIDAA
+750 
-755 KTQEEITS
+755 
-763 ILEAYQKD
+763 
-771 IQTAIDTYAKDKEL
+771 
-785 AAAQA
+785 
-790 AAVKKLATLESKAKA
+790 
-805 DYVTEDMK
+805 
-813 KIITTAR
+813 
-820 EEIQKAKTVDD
+820 
-831 VTKLYNQAKSDYN
+831 TKLFA
-844 TAYVTSMR
+844 
-852 AVYEKK
+852 
-858 LDALLTDNKFTD
+858 
-870 ATYLEKAKEVVTK
+870 
-883 QKANLKQAA
+883 
-892 NEATMQ
+892 
-898 EVYKVAK
+898 
-905 ENVEKLVTA
+905 
-914 QSTAANLAQVKAN
+914 
-927 AIQSLQNGYPNP
+927 
-939 SSATTKILEKYINK
+939 
-953 INSATSETEV
+953 
-963 NDIVQECKDVLKKTG
+963 
-978 IDYNNNNGGG
+978 
-988 NNGGDSDVTPTPG
+988 
-1001 AGIDSDV
+1001 
-1008 TPTPSNSATPN
+1008 
-1019 GGTTT
+1019 
-1024 TLPGGGSSTG
+1024 
-1034 TGTGST
+1034 
-1040 GTGDASQKGTSD
+1040 
-1052 VSAAGNVKT
+1052 
-1061 GDENMGIIAMAGAAI
+1061 
-1076 LAAIAAAGISLRK
+1076 
-1089 FLKKDE
+1089 

>member
-46 ETPAEEAPT
+46 EVPTEEVPA

-62 TVPENEAEEAQEEEA
+62 AAPEAEAEEAQEEEA

-91 KDAATPADFRE
+91 KDAATPSDFRE

-193 KAQDFTACTTIAEAD
+193 KTQDFAVCTTIAEAD
-208 QIYKDNEGIVALPVD
+208 QLYKDNEGIVTLPVD

-237 PGEGENK
+237 PDGGEGESK
-244 PSTGGD
+244 PGS
-250 GTGTGTE
+250 
-257 GETKPELDTY
+257 GEEKPDLDKY
-267 VSGIQDY
+267 VTGIQDF
-274 EIKVGEDIDTSSISY
+274 EIKVGENIDSSI
-289 NAEHISSVELDSSKV
+289 ISFNTDYVASVNLDTSKV
-304 DNTTVGTYTISY
+304 DNKTVGNYTISY
-316 IIKGIDGRVKTIDK
+316 TITGLDGKTLTIDK
-330 QCVVIEN
+330 QCIVIEN
-337 SELTALRAEMCAK
+337 TELTALRAEMCGK
-350 ADALFEGKFT
+350 ADALFIGKFT
-360 EQAYAAEWNAALDE
+360 SPNYVKEWQNALDDAKDKINNMGTGE
-374 AKARINKLG
+374 AE
-383 TSDAEKM
+383 SM
-390 QGIVDELTKTGQDI
+390 QGIVDELEKTGQDI
-404 LDRQQLYIAQT
+404 LNRQQLAIAQE
-415 GYVKILKEYY
+415 GYIKILKEYHA
-425 SSLKFETD
+425 SLKFDTD
-433 SQKKMADETLN
+433 SQQQMAQKELESGTEKINN
-444 AAVDKISKATSIDAA
+444 ANTIDDA

-464 DAKAALK
+464 STKAALK
-471 DIAEQKET
+471 NISEQKEAT
-479 TLDELK
+479 VEELK
-485 EAAKAEINDK
+485 AAAKAELKEIADAIKDTTEIKDYTYK
-495 AKVINDSTSITSDV
+495 AFV
-509 KNAFILKIDSC
+509 AKIDAC
-520 TDAKAIESAKNSADA
+520 KTAKEIESAKNSANA
-535 AFTDVV
+535 AFTDL
-541 AAVGGDMASF
+541 AAALGGNMNAF
-551 VNLFKDLKG
+551 VNLFRDLKG
-560 ISPDGDTTAMIDVV
+560 ISPDGDTTSMIDV
-574 INLGA
+574 IITAGA
-579 PKDMKDGANRVED
+579 PKNIDDAESKIED
-592 VCIALA
+592 VYAALT
-598 NPAEQFIK
+598 NSVEKFIK
-606 YLNVCAGQEVKGK
+606 YLSSRAGQDVPGR
-619 TKAEAYASYM
+619 TKAEAYAAYV
-629 ELTNGN
+629 ELTGGEPAN
-635 PERKELEKAKKA
+635 KELEDAKKA

-654 AIDAIDDS
+654 TIDTIEDT
-662 TEEIKKKK
+662 TEEIKAKK
-670 ASVKEDVH
+670 ARVKEDVH
-678 NLIDKSESMN
+678 NLIDKSESMD
-688 DLDANLKSAKEAVD
+688 DLDVNLKSAKEAVD
-702 ALIKEVQGE
+702 ALVKEVQGE

-737 KAILQDIATPALE
+737 KVILQDIATPALE

-755 KTQEEITS
+755 KTQDEITS
-763 ILEAYQKD
+763 ILETYQKD

-790 AAVKKLATLESKAKA
+790 TAVKKLATLESKAKA

-813 KIITTAR
+813 KIITTAK

-831 VTKLYNQAKSDYN
+831 VTKLYNQAKSNYN
-844 TAYVTSMR
+844 TAYLTSMR
-852 AVYEKK
+852 AAYEKK

-914 QSTAANLAQVKAN
+914 QSTAANLAQVKTN
-927 AIQSLQNGYPNP
+927 AVQSLQNGYPNP

-963 NDIVQECKDVLKKTG
+963 NNIVQECKDVLKKTG

-988 NNGGDSDVTPTPG
+988 SNGGDSDVTPTPG

-1024 TLPGGGSSTG
+1024 TLPGGSS
-1034 TGTGST
+1034 GTGST

-1076 LAAIAAAGISLRK
+1076 IAAIAAAGVSLRK

>member
-1 MKNKIISAML
+1 
-11 VGMSATMAVPVTAVM
+11 
-26 AAEGEPAATEAT
+26 
-38 AAEAAVTE
+38 
-46 ETPAEEAPT
+46 
-55 EETQAEE
+55 
-62 TVPENEAEEAQEEEA
+62 
-77 VPQVDE
+77 
-83 NGEVTEAA
+83 
-91 KDAATPADFRE
+91 
-102 KLSTLSFSA
+102 
-111 EVFGKYADKLT
+111 
-122 AYATSD
+122 
-128 AVDKSN
+128 
-134 LYNCEMSV
+134 
-142 LDQAERYANGESGE
+142 
-156 AIKAIKYQI
+156 
-165 ALEFEKVYGEDAFLP
+165 
-180 GRDIRKAILEDLG
+180 
-193 KAQDFTACTTIAEAD
+193 
-208 QIYKDNEGIVALPVD
+208 
-223 MIKKDDGDISVKPN
+223 
-237 PGEGENK
+237 
-244 PSTGGD
+244 
-250 GTGTGTE
+250 
-257 GETKPELDTY
+257 
-267 VSGIQDY
+267 
-274 EIKVGEDIDTSSISY
+274 
-289 NAEHISSVELDSSKV
+289 
-304 DNTTVGTYTISY
+304 
-316 IIKGIDGRVKTIDK
+316 
-330 QCVVIEN
+330 
-337 SELTALRAEMCAK
+337 MCAK
-350 ADALFEGKFT
+350 ADVLFEGKFT

-598 NPAEQFIK
+598 NSAEQFIK

-755 KTQEEITS
+755 KTQDEITS

-813 KIITTAR
+813 KIITTAK

>member
-46 ETPAEEAPT
+46 ETPAEEAPA

-62 TVPENEAEEAQEEEA
+62 TVPENEAEESQEEEA

-193 KAQDFTACTTIAEAD
+193 KTQDFTACTTIAEAD
-208 QIYKDNEGIVALPVD
+208 QIYKDNEGIVTLPVD

-289 NAEHISSVELDSSKV
+289 NAEHISSVELDTSKV

-337 SELTALRAEMCAK
+337 SELT
-350 ADALFEGKFT
+350 DVLFEGKFT
-360 EQAYAAEWNAALDE
+360 EQAYAAEWKTALDE

-541 AAVGGDMASF
+541 AVVGGDMASF

-598 NPAEQFIK
+598 NSAEQFIK
-606 YLNVCAGQEVKGK
+606 YLNVCAGQEVKGR

-629 ELTNGN
+629 ELTKGN
-635 PERKELEKAKKA
+635 SERKELEKAKKA

-678 NLIDKSESMN
+678 NLIDKSESMD

-737 KAILQDIATPALE
+737 KTILQDIATPALK

-755 KTQEEITS
+755 KTQDEITS
-763 ILEAYQKD
+763 ILKTYQKD

-813 KIITTAR
+813 KIITTAK

-953 INSATSETEV
+953 INGATSESEV

-978 IDYNNNNGGG
+978 IDYDNNNGGG
-988 NNGGDSDVTPTPG
+988 NNGGGSDVTPTPG
-1001 AGIDSDV
+1001 IDSNV

-1034 TGTGST
+1034 T

>member
-11 VGMSATMAVPVTAVM
+11 VGMSATMAVPATAVM

-46 ETPAEEAPT
+46 EVPAEEAPA
-55 EETQAEE
+55 EEAQAEE
-62 TVPENEAEEAQEEEA
+62 AAPEAEAEEAQEEEA

-193 KAQDFTACTTIAEAD
+193 KTQDFAVCTTIAEAD
-208 QIYKDNEGIVALPVD
+208 QLYKDNEGIVTLPVD
-223 MIKKDDGDISVKPN
+223 MIKKDDGDISVNPN

-244 PSTGGD
+244 P
-250 GTGTGTE
+250 GTGEETG

-267 VSGIQDY
+267 VKGIKDY
-274 EIKVGEDIDTSSISY
+274 EIKVGEDIDSSSISY
-289 NAEHISSVELDSSKV
+289 DAEKIASVELDTSKV
-304 DNTTVGTYTISY
+304 DTSTVGSYVISY
-316 IIKGIDGRVKTIDK
+316 IITGVDGSTMTIDK
-330 QCVVIEN
+330 QCVVVEN
-337 SELTALRAEMCAK
+337 EKLSALRAEMCAK
-350 ADALFEGKFT
+350 ADAMFKDKFT
-360 EQAYAAEWNAALDE
+360 EADFVEEWNDVLTD
-374 AKARINKLG
+374 AKANINDMDDQE
-383 TSDAEKM
+383 TM
-390 QGIVDELTKTGQDI
+390 QDILTDLESTGQDI
-404 LDRQQLYIAQT
+404 LNRQNLYIAQT
-415 GYVKILKEYY
+415 GYIKILNEYY
-425 SSLKFETD
+425 KTLTFATN
-433 SQKKMADETLN
+433 SQKDMAQQKLDEAT
-444 AAVDKISKATSIDAA
+444 DEISSAETIDAA

-471 DIAEQKET
+471 DIAEQKDAT
-479 TLDELK
+479 IDELK
-485 EAAKAEINDK
+485 AAAKAEIAEK
-495 AKVINDSTSITSDV
+495 ADAIKDDTSITDNV
-509 KNAFILKIDSC
+509 FDAFVSRIDSC
-520 TDAKAIESAKNSADA
+520 EDAKSIESVRNSADA
-535 AFTDVV
+535 AFTDT
-541 AAVGGDMASF
+541 AAAIGGELSAF
-551 VNLFKDLKG
+551 VNLFRDLKG
-560 ISPDGDTTAMIDVV
+560 ISPDGDATAMIDAVV
-574 INLGA
+574 TAGA
-579 PKDMKDGANRVED
+579 PKNIDEAESKVED
-592 VCIALA
+592 VCAALT
-598 NPAEQFIK
+598 NSVDEFIK
-606 YLNVCAGQEVKGK
+606 YLSSRAGQDVPGR
-619 TKAEAYASYM
+619 TKAEAYAAYV
-629 ELTNGN
+629 ELTGGEPAN
-635 PERKELEKAKKA
+635 KELEDAKKASKEEIDKLLATVEDSSDEIKAKK
-647 AKEELDK
+647 EE
-654 AIDAIDDS
+654 
-662 TEEIKKKK
+662 
-670 ASVKEDVH
+670 VKESAYA
-678 NLIDKSESMN
+678 LIDKSEDQD
-688 DLDANLKSAKEAVD
+688 DLDANFKAAKEAVE
-702 ALIKEVQGE
+702 AFIKEVQGE

-726 SVVDDQKDEKL
+726 SVVDDQKDDKL

-755 KTQEEITS
+755 KTQDEITS
-763 ILEAYQKD
+763 ILETYQKD

-813 KIITTAR
+813 KIITTAK
-820 EEIQKAKTVDD
+820 EEIQKAKTIDN

-844 TAYVTSMR
+844 TAYLTSMR
-852 AVYEKK
+852 AAYEKK

-914 QSTAANLAQVKAN
+914 QSTAANLAQVKTN
-927 AIQSLQNGYPNP
+927 AIQSLKNGYPNP

-953 INSATSETEV
+953 INSATSESEV

-978 IDYNNNNGGG
+978 IDYDNNNGGG
-988 NNGGDSDVTPTPG
+988 NNGGGSDVTPTPG
-1001 AGIDSDV
+1001 IDSNV

-1034 TGTGST
+1034 T

>member
-46 ETPAEEAPT
+46 EVPAEEAPA
-55 EETQAEE
+55 EEAQAEE
-62 TVPENEAEEAQEEEA
+62 AAPEAEAEEAQEEEA

-142 LDQAERYANGESGE
+142 LGQAERYANGESGE

-193 KAQDFTACTTIAEAD
+193 KTQDFAVCTTIAEAD
-208 QIYKDNEGIVALPVD
+208 QLYKDNEGIVTLPVD
-223 MIKKDDGDISVKPN
+223 MIKKDDGDISVNPN

-244 PSTGGD
+244 P
-250 GTGTGTE
+250 GTGEETG

-267 VSGIQDY
+267 VKGIKDY
-274 EIKVGEDIDTSSISY
+274 EIKVGEDIDSSSISY
-289 NAEHISSVELDSSKV
+289 DAEKIASVELDTSKV
-304 DNTTVGTYTISY
+304 DTSTVGSYVISY
-316 IIKGIDGRVKTIDK
+316 IITGVDGSTMTIDK
-330 QCVVIEN
+330 QCVVVEN
-337 SELTALRAEMCAK
+337 EKLSALRAEMCAK
-350 ADALFEGKFT
+350 ADAMFKDKFT
-360 EQAYAAEWNAALDE
+360 EADFVEEWNDALTD
-374 AKARINKLG
+374 AKANINDMDDQE
-383 TSDAEKM
+383 TM
-390 QGIVDELTKTGQDI
+390 QDILTDLESTGQDI
-404 LDRQQLYIAQT
+404 LNRQNLYIAQT
-415 GYVKILKEYY
+415 GYIKILNEYY
-425 SSLKFETD
+425 KTLTFATN
-433 SQKKMADETLN
+433 SQKDMAQQKLDEAT
-444 AAVDKISKATSIDAA
+444 DEISSAETIDAA

-471 DIAEQKET
+471 DIAEQKDAT
-479 TLDELK
+479 IDELK
-485 EAAKAEINDK
+485 AAAKAEIAEK
-495 AKVINDSTSITSDV
+495 AGTIKDDTSITDNV
-509 KNAFILKIDSC
+509 FDAFVSRIDSC
-520 TDAKAIESAKNSADA
+520 EDAKSIESVRNSADA
-535 AFTDVV
+535 AFTDT
-541 AAVGGDMASF
+541 AAAIGGELSAF
-551 VNLFKDLKG
+551 VNLFRDLKG
-560 ISPDGDTTAMIDVV
+560 ISPDGDATAMIDAVV
-574 INLGA
+574 TAGA
-579 PKDMKDGANRVED
+579 PKNIDEAESKVED
-592 VCIALA
+592 VCAALT
-598 NPAEQFIK
+598 NSVDEFIK
-606 YLNVCAGQEVKGK
+606 YLSSRAGQDVPGR
-619 TKAEAYASYM
+619 TKAEAYAAYV
-629 ELTNGN
+629 ELTGGEPAN
-635 PERKELEKAKKA
+635 KELEDAKKASKEEIDKLLATVEDSSDEIKAKK
-647 AKEELDK
+647 EE
-654 AIDAIDDS
+654 
-662 TEEIKKKK
+662 
-670 ASVKEDVH
+670 VKESAYA
-678 NLIDKSESMN
+678 LIDKSEDQD
-688 DLDANLKSAKEAVD
+688 DLDANFKAAKEAVE
-702 ALIKEVQGE
+702 AFIKEVQGE

-726 SVVDDQKDEKL
+726 SVVDDQKDDKL

-750 KIDAA
+750 KIDTA
-755 KTQEEITS
+755 KTQDEITS
-763 ILEAYQKD
+763 ILETYQKD

-813 KIITTAR
+813 KIITTAK
-820 EEIQKAKTVDD
+820 EEIQKAKTIDN

-844 TAYVTSMR
+844 TAYLTSMR
-852 AVYEKK
+852 AAYEKK

-914 QSTAANLAQVKAN
+914 QSTAANLAQVKTN
-927 AIQSLQNGYPNP
+927 AIQSLKNGYPNP

-953 INSATSETEV
+953 INSATSESEV

-978 IDYNNNNGGG
+978 IDYDNNNGGG
-988 NNGGDSDVTPTPG
+988 NNGGGSDVTPTPG
-1001 AGIDSDV
+1001 IDSNV

-1034 TGTGST
+1034 T

>member
-11 VGMSATMAVPVTAVM
+11 VGMSATMAVPATAVM

-46 ETPAEEAPT
+46 EVPAEEAPA
-55 EETQAEE
+55 EEAQAEE
-62 TVPENEAEEAQEEEA
+62 AAPEAEAEEAQEEEA

-193 KAQDFTACTTIAEAD
+193 KTQDFAVCTTIAEAD
-208 QIYKDNEGIVALPVD
+208 QLYKDNEGIVTLPVD
-223 MIKKDDGDISVKPN
+223 MIKKDDGDISVNPN

-244 PSTGGD
+244 P
-250 GTGTGTE
+250 GTGEETG

-267 VSGIQDY
+267 VKGIKDY
-274 EIKVGEDIDTSSISY
+274 EIKVGEDIDSSSISY
-289 NAEHISSVELDSSKV
+289 DAEKIASVELDTSKV
-304 DNTTVGTYTISY
+304 DTSTVGSYVISY
-316 IIKGIDGRVKTIDK
+316 IITGVDGSTMTIDK
-330 QCVVIEN
+330 QCVVVEN
-337 SELTALRAEMCAK
+337 EKLSALRAEMCAK
-350 ADALFEGKFT
+350 ADAMFKDKFT
-360 EQAYAAEWNAALDE
+360 EADFVEEWNDALTD
-374 AKARINKLG
+374 AKANINDMDDQE
-383 TSDAEKM
+383 TM
-390 QGIVDELTKTGQDI
+390 QDILTDLESTGQDI
-404 LDRQQLYIAQT
+404 LNRQNLYIAQT
-415 GYVKILKEYY
+415 GYIKILNEYY
-425 SSLKFETD
+425 KTLTFATN
-433 SQKKMADETLN
+433 SQKDMAQQKLDEAT
-444 AAVDKISKATSIDAA
+444 DEISSAETIDAA

-471 DIAEQKET
+471 DIAEQKDAT
-479 TLDELK
+479 IDELK
-485 EAAKAEINDK
+485 AAAKAEIAEK
-495 AKVINDSTSITSDV
+495 ADAIKDDTSITDNV
-509 KNAFILKIDSC
+509 FDAFVSRIDSC
-520 TDAKAIESAKNSADA
+520 EDAKSIESVRNSADA
-535 AFTDVV
+535 AFTDT
-541 AAVGGDMASF
+541 AAAIGGELSAF
-551 VNLFKDLKG
+551 VNLFRDLKG
-560 ISPDGDTTAMIDVV
+560 ISPDGDATAMIDAVV
-574 INLGA
+574 TAGA
-579 PKDMKDGANRVED
+579 PKNIDEAESKVED
-592 VCIALA
+592 VCAALT
-598 NPAEQFIK
+598 NSVDEFIK
-606 YLNVCAGQEVKGK
+606 YLSSRAGQDVPGR
-619 TKAEAYASYM
+619 TKAEAYAAYV
-629 ELTNGN
+629 ELTGGEPAN
-635 PERKELEKAKKA
+635 KELEDAKKASKEEIDKLLATVEDSSDEIKAKK
-647 AKEELDK
+647 EE
-654 AIDAIDDS
+654 
-662 TEEIKKKK
+662 
-670 ASVKEDVH
+670 VKESAYA
-678 NLIDKSESMN
+678 LIDKSEDQD
-688 DLDANLKSAKEAVD
+688 DLDANFKAAKEAVE
-702 ALIKEVQGE
+702 AFIKEVQGE

-726 SVVDDQKDEKL
+726 SVVDDQKDDKL

-755 KTQEEITS
+755 KTQDEITS
-763 ILEAYQKD
+763 ILETYQKD

-813 KIITTAR
+813 KIITTAK
-820 EEIQKAKTVDD
+820 EEIQKAKTIDN

-844 TAYVTSMR
+844 TAYLTSMR
-852 AVYEKK
+852 AAYEKK

-914 QSTAANLAQVKAN
+914 QSTAANLAQVKTN
-927 AIQSLQNGYPNP
+927 AIQSLKNGYPNP

-953 INSATSETEV
+953 INSATSESEV

-978 IDYNNNNGGG
+978 IDYDNNNGGG
-988 NNGGDSDVTPTPG
+988 NNGGGSDVTPTPG
-1001 AGIDSDV
+1001 IDSNV

-1034 TGTGST
+1034 T

-1076 LAAIAAAGISLRK
+1076 LAAIAAAGISLSK

>member
-38 AAEAAVTE
+38 AAEAAVIE
-46 ETPAEEAPT
+46 ETPAEEAPA

-62 TVPENEAEEAQEEEA
+62 AVPENEAEEAQEEET

-208 QIYKDNEGIVALPVD
+208 QLYKDNEGIVALPID
-223 MIKKDDGDISVKPN
+223 MLKKDDGDISVNPN
-237 PGEGENK
+237 PGEGDGENK
-244 PSTGGD
+244 PGSGE
-250 GTGTGTE
+250 GTD
-257 GETKPELDTY
+257 GETKPGLDTY
-267 VSGIQDY
+267 VKGIKDY
-274 EIKVGEDIDTSSISY
+274 EIKVGEDIDSSAISY
-289 NAEHISSVELDSSKV
+289 DAEKVASVELDTSKV
-304 DNTTVGTYTISY
+304 DTSTVGSYVISY
-316 IIKGIDGRVKTIDK
+316 IITGVDGSTMTIDK
-330 QCVVIEN
+330 QCVVVEN
-337 SELTALRAEMCAK
+337 EKLSALRAEMCAK
-350 ADALFEGKFT
+350 ADAMFKDKFT
-360 EQAYAAEWNAALDE
+360 ETDFIKEWNDALSSTKEIINNTSDESIMQAALTDLE
-374 AKARINKLG
+374 A
-383 TSDAEKM
+383 
-390 QGIVDELTKTGQDI
+390 TGNDI
-404 LDRQQLYIAQT
+404 LNSQQLYIAQS
-415 GYVKILKEYY
+415 GYIKILNEYY
-425 SSLKFETD
+425 KSLTFATD
-433 SQKKMADETLN
+433 SQKDMAQQKLDEATEEISN
-444 AAVDKISKATSIDAA
+444 AGTIDAA

-471 DIAEQKET
+471 DIAEQKDST
-479 TLDELK
+479 IDELK
-485 EAAKAEINDK
+485 AAAKAEITEK
-495 AKVINDSTSITSDV
+495 ADAIKDDSSITDNV
-509 KNAFILKIDSC
+509 FDAFISKIDSC
-520 TDAKAIESAKNSADA
+520 EDAKTIESVRNSADA
-535 AFTDVV
+535 AFTDT
-541 AAVGGDMASF
+541 AAAIGGDLSAF
-551 VNLFKDLKG
+551 VNLFRDLKG
-560 ISPDGDTTAMIDVV
+560 ISPDGDTTAMIDTVV
-574 INLGA
+574 TAGA
-579 PKDMKDGANRVED
+579 PKNIDEAENKVED
-592 VCIALA
+592 VCAALT
-598 NPAEQFIK
+598 NSVDEFIK
-606 YLNVCAGQEVKGK
+606 YLSSRAGQDIPGR
-619 TKAEAYASYM
+619 TKAEAYAAYA
-629 ELTNGN
+629 ELTGGEPAN
-635 PERKELEKAKKA
+635 KELEDAKKASKEEIDKLLASVEDSSDEIKAKK
-647 AKEELDK
+647 EE
-654 AIDAIDDS
+654 
-662 TEEIKKKK
+662 
-670 ASVKEDVH
+670 VKESAYA
-678 NLIDKSESMN
+678 LIDKSEDQD
-688 DLDANLKSAKEAVD
+688 DLDANFKTAKEAVE
-702 ALIKEVQGE
+702 AFIKEVQGE

-750 KIDAA
+750 KINAA
-755 KTQEEITS
+755 KTQDEITS

-771 IQTAIDTYAKDKEL
+771 IQTAIDIYAKDKEL

-805 DYVTEDMK
+805 DYVTDDMK
-813 KIITTAR
+813 KIITTAKG
-820 EEIQKAKTVDD
+820 EIQKAKTVDD

-844 TAYVTSMR
+844 TAYLTSMR
-852 AVYEKK
+852 TAYEKK

-905 ENVEKLVTA
+905 ENVDKLVSA

-978 IDYNNNNGGG
+978 IDYDNNNGGG
-988 NNGGDSDVTPTPG
+988 NNGGDSNVTPTP
-1001 AGIDSDV
+1001 GIDSDV

-1024 TLPGGGSSTG
+1024 TLPGGS

-1040 GTGDASQKGTSD
+1040 GTGASQKGTSD

>member
-55 EETQAEE
+55 EETQTEE
-62 TVPENEAEEAQEEEA
+62 AVPENEAEEAQEEEA

-102 KLSTLSFSA
+102 KLSTLSFST

-208 QIYKDNEGIVALPVD
+208 QIYKDNEGIVTLPVD
-223 MIKKDDGDISVKPN
+223 MIKKDDGDISVNPN

-244 PSTGGD
+244 P
-250 GTGTGTE
+250 GTGEETG

-267 VSGIQDY
+267 VKGIKDY
-274 EIKVGEDIDTSSISY
+274 EIKVGEEIDSSSISY
-289 NAEHISSVELDSSKV
+289 DAEKIASVELDTSKV
-304 DNTTVGTYTISY
+304 DTSTVGSYVISY
-316 IIKGIDGRVKTIDK
+316 IITGVDGSTMTIDK
-330 QCVVIEN
+330 QCAVVEN
-337 SELTALRAEMCAK
+337 EKLSALRAEMCAK
-350 ADALFEGKFT
+350 ADAMFKDKFT
-360 EQAYAAEWNAALDE
+360 ETEFINEWNDALSSTKEIINNTSDESIMQAALTDLE
-374 AKARINKLG
+374 
-383 TSDAEKM
+383 S
-390 QGIVDELTKTGQDI
+390 TGNDI
-404 LDRQQLYIAQT
+404 LNNQQLYIAQS
-415 GYVKILKEYY
+415 GYIKILNEYY
-425 SSLKFETD
+425 KSLTFATD
-433 SQKKMADETLN
+433 SQKDMAQQKLDEATEEISN
-444 AAVDKISKATSIDAA
+444 AGTIDAA

-471 DIAEQKET
+471 DIAEQKDAT
-479 TLDELK
+479 IDELK
-485 EAAKAEINDK
+485 AAAKAEIAEK
-495 AKVINDSTSITSDV
+495 ADAIKDDTSITDNV
-509 KNAFILKIDSC
+509 FDAFVSRIDSC
-520 TDAKAIESAKNSADA
+520 EDAKSIESVRNSADA
-535 AFTDVV
+535 AFTDT
-541 AAVGGDMASF
+541 AAAIGGELSAF
-551 VNLFKDLKG
+551 VNLFRDLKG
-560 ISPDGDTTAMIDVV
+560 ISSDGDTTAMIDAVATA
-574 INLGA
+574 GA
-579 PKDMKDGANRVED
+579 PKNIDEAESKVED
-592 VCIALA
+592 VCAALT
-598 NPAEQFIK
+598 NSVDEFIK
-606 YLNVCAGQEVKGK
+606 YLSSRAGQDVPGR
-619 TKAEAYASYM
+619 TKAEAYAAYV
-629 ELTNGN
+629 ELTGEEPAN
-635 PERKELEKAKKA
+635 KELEDAKKASKEEIDKLLATVEDSSDEIKAKK
-647 AKEELDK
+647 EE
-654 AIDAIDDS
+654 
-662 TEEIKKKK
+662 
-670 ASVKEDVH
+670 VKESAYA
-678 NLIDKSESMN
+678 LIDKSEDQD
-688 DLDANLKSAKEAVD
+688 DLDANFKAAKEAVE
-702 ALIKEVQGE
+702 AFIKEVQGE

-750 KIDAA
+750 KVDAA
-755 KTQEEITS
+755 KTQDEITS
-763 ILEAYQKD
+763 ILETYQKD
-771 IQTAIDTYAKDKEL
+771 VQAAIDTYAKDKEL

-813 KIITTAR
+813 KIITTAK

-844 TAYVTSMR
+844 TAYLTSMR
-852 AVYEKK
+852 AAYEKK

-905 ENVEKLVTA
+905 ENVDKLVTA
-914 QSTAANLAQVKAN
+914 QSTAANLAQVKTN

-953 INSATSETEV
+953 INSATSEAEV

-978 IDYNNNNGGG
+978 IDYTNNGGGG
-988 NNGGDSDVTPTPG
+988 NNGNDSDVTPTPG
-1001 AGIDSDV
+1001 ADSDV

-1024 TLPGGGSSTG
+1024 TLPGGSTG
-1034 TGTGST
+1034 TSGTGST

>member
-102 KLSTLSFSA
+102 KLSTLSFST

-134 LYNCEMSV
+134 LYNCEMSL

-193 KAQDFTACTTIAEAD
+193 KTQDFTACTTIAEAD
-208 QIYKDNEGIVALPVD
+208 QIYKDNEGIVTLPAD
-223 MIKKDDGDISVKPN
+223 MIKKDDGDISVNPN

-350 ADALFEGKFT
+350 ADVLFEGKFT
-360 EQAYAAEWNAALDE
+360 EQAYAAEWKTALDD

-404 LDRQQLYIAQT
+404 LGRQQLYIAQT

-495 AKVINDSTSITSDV
+495 AKVINDSTSITSDI

-520 TDAKAIESAKNSADA
+520 TDAKAIESAKNSADT

-541 AAVGGDMASF
+541 AVVGGDMASF
-551 VNLFKDLKG
+551 VNLFKD
-560 ISPDGDTTAMIDVV
+560 
-574 INLGA
+574 
-579 PKDMKDGANRVED
+579 
-592 VCIALA
+592 
-598 NPAEQFIK
+598 F
-606 YLNVCAGQEVKGK
+606 
-619 TKAEAYASYM
+619 
-629 ELTNGN
+629 
-635 PERKELEKAKKA
+635 
-647 AKEELDK
+647 
-654 AIDAIDDS
+654 
-662 TEEIKKKK
+662 
-670 ASVKEDVH
+670 
-678 NLIDKSESMN
+678 
-688 DLDANLKSAKEAVD
+688 
-702 ALIKEVQGE
+702 
-711 GELKDLKE
+711 
-719 AAKIQIQ
+719 
-726 SVVDDQKDEKL
+726 
-737 KAILQDIATPALE
+737 
-750 KIDAA
+750 
-755 KTQEEITS
+755 
-763 ILEAYQKD
+763 
-771 IQTAIDTYAKDKEL
+771 
-785 AAAQA
+785 
-790 AAVKKLATLESKAKA
+790 
-805 DYVTEDMK
+805 
-813 KIITTAR
+813 
-820 EEIQKAKTVDD
+820 
-831 VTKLYNQAKSDYN
+831 
-844 TAYVTSMR
+844 
-852 AVYEKK
+852 
-858 LDALLTDNKFTD
+858 
-870 ATYLEKAKEVVTK
+870 
-883 QKANLKQAA
+883 
-892 NEATMQ
+892 
-898 EVYKVAK
+898 
-905 ENVEKLVTA
+905 
-914 QSTAANLAQVKAN
+914 
-927 AIQSLQNGYPNP
+927 
-939 SSATTKILEKYINK
+939 
-953 INSATSETEV
+953 V
-963 NDIVQECKDVLKKTG
+963 NF
-978 IDYNNNNGGG
+978 
-988 NNGGDSDVTPTPG
+988 
-1001 AGIDSDV
+1001 
-1008 TPTPSNSATPN
+1008 
-1019 GGTTT
+1019 
-1024 TLPGGGSSTG
+1024 
-1034 TGTGST
+1034 
-1040 GTGDASQKGTSD
+1040 
-1052 VSAAGNVKT
+1052 
-1061 GDENMGIIAMAGAAI
+1061 
-1076 LAAIAAAGISLRK
+1076 LRK
-1089 FLKKDE
+1089 TNN